1 MAQKKVVLNTSYE
14 QVLPDNV
21 TVSSLSGEEETLT
34 LALPDVV
41 AGPPDNLETTGV
53 PAPLIRPSPT
63 LQPDNVTS
71 AELNVTE
78 APVEVDPTAVNSEY
92 FVVQST
98 HGSTKI
104 ANEII
109 ILSCYK
115 TTSGHPNKNVFE
127 RS

>member
-92 FVVQST
+92 FAVQST
-98 HGSTKI
+98 HGLTKI
-104 ANEII
+104 TNEII
-109 ILSCYK
+109 IISCYK
-115 TTSGHPNKNVFE
+115 TTSSRPNKNVFE
-127 RS
+127 RG